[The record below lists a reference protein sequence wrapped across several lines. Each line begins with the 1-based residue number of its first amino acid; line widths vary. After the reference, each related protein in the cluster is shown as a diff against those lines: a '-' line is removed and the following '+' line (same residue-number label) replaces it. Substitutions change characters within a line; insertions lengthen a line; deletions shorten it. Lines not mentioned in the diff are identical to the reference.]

1 MSKKIYKPQT
11 REELKN
17 LVNNESIHL
26 GDIDTSAIDSMSFL
40 FFDSTRKDFS
50 GIESWD
56 VSNVTGMSIMFYG
69 AKFFNAD
76 ISKWNVSKVTY
87 MNYMFKN
94 AESFNQPLDSWDTS
108 SVTDMSMMFYNATS
122 FNQPLESWDTS
133 NVEYIDYMLNGAESF
148 NQSLDSWNLTIRE
161 RKICFGD

>member
-26 GDIDTSAIDSMSFL
+26 SDIDTSAIDSMSFL
-40 FFDSTRKDFS
+40 FFDSTCKDFS

-56 VSNVTGMSIMFYG
+56 VSNVTGMSMMFYG

-87 MNYMFKN
+87 MDYMFKN
-94 AESFNQPLDSWDTS
+94 AESFNQPLNSWDVSQVTS
-108 SVTDMSMMFYNATS
+108 MLYMF
-122 FNQPLESWDTS
+122 
-133 NVEYIDYMLNGAESF
+133 AEAKSF

-161 RKICFGD
+161 RKICFG

>member
-11 REELKN
+11 TGELKN

-26 GDIDTSAIDSMSFL
+26 GDIDTSAIDSMPCL

-56 VSNVTGMSIMFYG
+56 VSNVTSMLYMFSG

-76 ISKWNVSKVTY
+76 ISKWNVSKVTD
-87 MNYMFKN
+87 MRFMFN
-94 AESFNQPLDSWDTS
+94 G
-108 SVTDMSMMFYNATS
+108 ATS
-122 FNQPLESWDTS
+122 FNQPLESWDIS
-133 NVEYIDYMLNGAESF
+133 NVEYITYMLKGAESF
-148 NQSLDSWNLTIRE
+148 NQSLESWNLTIRE

>member
-56 VSNVTGMSIMFYG
+56 I
-69 AKFFNAD
+69 
-76 ISKWNVSKVTY
+76 
-87 MNYMFKN
+87 
-94 AESFNQPLDSWDTS
+94 
-108 SVTDMSMMFYNATS
+108 
-122 FNQPLESWDTS
+122 S
-133 NVEYIDYMLNGAESF
+133 NVEYIAYMLNGAESF